1 MAFILIFFFLVYP
14 FSFSSVW
21 QHRALWQSGTD
32 LNCNLSAPSNPG
44 FLSQQTQ
51 YSILSLCAEDQAW
64 GSENSS
70 ILEIHLQVSPS
81 KLLLFEAGGQM
92 QGKPP
97 PPKKSECFMEEK
109 EFKPTVWTQTTQ
121 RFNWKHTKEFDFL
134 LNSRHL
140 LTASNAL
147 ILHKS

>member
-92 QGKPP
+92 QGKTTPT
-97 PPKKSECFMEEK
+97 KKIRVFHGGKRIQTHCMNTDYSE
-109 EFKPTVWTQTTQ
+109 
-121 RFNWKHTKEFDFL
+121 
-134 LNSRHL
+134 
-140 LTASNAL
+140 
-147 ILHKS
+147 I